1 MALSQNTIIK
11 LSDALSQEVA
21 DYISQDHRFFDL
33 MVEII
38 PDAITAKLG
47 DVDYNIVAE
56 LSMCL
61 SERLAVKGV

>member
-11 LSDALSQEVA
+11 LSEALSQEVA
-21 DYISQDHRFFDL
+21 DYITQDHRFFDL

-47 DVDYNIVAE
+47 DVDHNVVAE